1 MDYLNYGNK
10 VEKKPSQKFSALQNS
25 ALKQPPQ
32 QEFLT
37 VKPNTS
43 NIDLNQKVDMS
54 IDDFRFGDLNRS
66 DVDLRKTEKILD
78 QQHKNKHKA
87 FFNEKTTTNQQTK
100 EPVVFTNPNTGD
112 KHVGLPTQ
120 VDENGGELIQLFPVP
135 VYITRYR
142 NDYTNE
148 MKFIHN
154 AECEGWDEGTKDIAQ
169 KQINNLY
176 GKKNTNRQSL
186 DNFIL
191 DNPELENIRKWI
203 HLNINEYARNV
214 MGSKSEMVI
223 TQSWLNKSGK
233 GESHHEHV
241 HPNSML
247 SGVWYPQ
254 INETLPPIEF
264 RTSTV
269 RDISMEIDT
278 YNQFNSA
285 TFMLPMRMGE
295 LIIFP
300 SNLSHSVQP
309 NQSDEERI
317 SLSFNTWCKGNLG
330 DKKSLTYLPLDR
342 CV

>member
-10 VEKKPSQKFSALQNS
+10 VEKKPSQKFTALQNS
-25 ALKQPPQ
+25 ARKQP

-37 VKPNTS
+37 VKPKTS
-43 NIDLNQKVDMS
+43 NVDLNQKVDMS

-66 DVDLRKTEKILD
+66 DVDLRKPEKILE
-78 QQHKNKHKA
+78 QHRNEHKP

-100 EPVVFTNPNTGD
+100 EPVVYTNPKTGE
-112 KHVGLPTQ
+112 KHAGLPTH
-120 VDENGGELIQLFPVP
+120 VDEFGGELIQLFPIP

-148 MKFIHN
+148 MKFIYN
-154 AECEGWDEGTKDIAQ
+154 AECIGTKDSEQ
-169 KQINNLY
+169 KQIDNLY

-203 HLNINEYARNV
+203 HLQINDYARNV
-214 MGSKSEMVI
+214 MGSKSEMII
-223 TQSWLNKSGK
+223 TQSWLNKNGR
-233 GESHHEHV
+233 GESHHEHA
-241 HPNSML
+241 HPNSMI

-254 INETLPPIEF
+254 INENLPPIEF
-264 RTSTV
+264 RTPIH
-269 RDISMEIDT
+269 RDISMQIET

-285 TFMLPMRMGE
+285 TFMLPMKMGE
-295 LIIFP
+295 LIMFP

-309 NQSDEERI
+309 NLSDEERI
-317 SLSFNTWCKGNLG
+317 SLSFNTWCKGSLG

>member
-10 VEKKPSQKFSALQNS
+10 VQKKPSQKFSALQNTAQIS
-25 ALKQPPQ
+25 TLQNTAQKKPSQ
-32 QEFLT
+32 QEFIT

-43 NIDLNQKVDMS
+43 NVDLNQKIDMS
-54 IDDFRFGDLNRS
+54 MDDFRFGDLNRS
-66 DVDLRKTEKILD
+66 DE
-78 QQHKNKHKA
+78 HKP

-120 VDENGGELIQLFPVP
+120 VDESGGELIQLFPVP

-154 AECEGWDEGTKDIAQ
+154 AECEGWDEGTKDIKQ

-176 GKKNTNRQSL
+176 GKKNTNRQSV

-203 HLNINEYARNV
+203 IFNINEYARNV

-223 TQSWLNKSGK
+223 TQSWLNKNGK
-233 GESHHEHV
+233 GEHHHEHC
-241 HPNSML
+241 HPNSMI

-254 INETLPPIEF
+254 INENLPPIEF
-264 RTSTV
+264 RTSTA
-269 RDISMEIDT
+269 RDISMEVDT

>member
-32 QEFLT
+32 QEFIS
-37 VKPNTS
+37 VKPNTP

-66 DVDLRKTEKILD
+66 DDNVNLNQDE
-78 QQHKNKHKA
+78 HKP

-100 EPVVFTNPNTGD
+100 EPVIYTNPKTGE
-112 KHVGLPTQ
+112 KHSGLPTV
-120 VDENGGELIQLFPVP
+120 VDDLGGELIQLFPVP

-154 AECEGWDEGTKDIAQ
+154 AECEGKDTD
-169 KQINNLY
+169 NNLY
-176 GKKNTNRQSL
+176 GKKNSNRQSL

-203 HLNINEYARNV
+203 HLKINEYARNV

-223 TQSWLNKSGK
+223 TQSWLNKNAK
-233 GESHHEHV
+233 GEHHHEHV
-241 HPNSML
+241 HPNSMI

-254 INETLPPIEF
+254 INENLPPIEF
-264 RTSTV
+264 RTSSA
-269 RDISMEIDT
+269 RDVTLQIET

-300 SNLSHSVQP
+300 SSLSHSVQP

>member
-32 QEFLT
+32 QEFIS
-37 VKPNTS
+37 VKPNTP

-66 DVDLRKTEKILD
+66 DDNVNLNRDE
-78 QQHKNKHKA
+78 HKP

-100 EPVVFTNPNTGD
+100 EPVIYTNPKTGE
-112 KHVGLPTQ
+112 KHSGLPTQ
-120 VDENGGELIQLFPVP
+120 VDESGGELIQLFPIP

-154 AECEGWDEGTKDIAQ
+154 AECEDKRNAD
-169 KQINNLY
+169 NNLY

-203 HLNINEYARNV
+203 RLKINEYARNV

-223 TQSWLNKSGK
+223 TQSWLNKNAK

-241 HPNSML
+241 HPNSMI

-254 INETLPPIEF
+254 INENLPPIEF
-264 RTSTV
+264 RTSSA
-269 RDISMEIDT
+269 RDVTLEIET

-330 DKKSLTYLPLDR
+330 DKKQLTYLPLDR

>member
-25 ALKQPPQ
+25 ALKQPQKPQ
-32 QEFLT
+32 AQGFGQKKVQLT
-37 VKPNTS
+37 T
-43 NIDLNQKVDMS
+43 Q
-54 IDDFRFGDLNRS
+54 DFKFGDLN
-66 DVDLRKTEKILD
+66 
-78 QQHKNKHKA
+78 QNQNKP
-87 FFNEKTTTNQQTK
+87 FFNEKTTTNQQIK
-100 EPVVFTNPNTGD
+100 KPGEPVIATDPTTGK
-112 KHVGLPTQ
+112 KHQGLP
-120 VDENGGELIQLFPVP
+120 VAVFSSGDELIQLFPIP
-135 VYITRYR
+135 VYISRYA

-154 AECEGWDEGTKDIAQ
+154 AECNDTNKD
-169 KQINNLY
+169 KDHNLFN
-176 GKKNTNRQSL
+176 GHKNTNRNRQSV

-203 HLNINEYARNV
+203 NLKINEYARNV
-214 MGSKSEMVI
+214 MGSNSEMVI

-233 GESHHEHV
+233 GESHHEHQ
-241 HPNSML
+241 HPNSMI

-254 INETLPPIEF
+254 TNENLPPIEF
-264 RTSTV
+264 RTSSA
-269 RDISMEIDT
+269 RDVTMEIER

-285 TFMLPMRMGE
+285 TFMLPMKMGE

-317 SLSFNTWCKGNLG
+317 SLSFNTWPKGNMG
-330 DKKSLTYLPLDR
+330 DIKSLTYLPLDR
-342 CV
+342 CQ

>member
-10 VEKKPSQKFSALQNS
+10 VQKKPSQKFTALQNS
-25 ALKQPPQ
+25 ARKQP

-37 VKPNTS
+37 VKPKTS

-54 IDDFRFGDLNRS
+54 MDDFMFGDLNRS
-66 DVDLRKTEKILD
+66 DVDLRKPEKILE
-78 QQHKNKHKA
+78 QHQNDFKS
-87 FFNEKTTTNQQTK
+87 FFNEKTTTNQQIK
-100 EPVVFTNPNTGD
+100 EPLIYTNHKTGE
-112 KHVGLPTQ
+112 KHAGSLPTQ
-120 VDENGGELIQLFPVP
+120 VDESGGELIQLFPIP

-148 MKFIHN
+148 MRFIHN
-154 AECEGWDEGTKDIAQ
+154 AECIGTNDPEQ

-176 GKKNTNRQSL
+176 GKKNSNRQSV

-203 HLNINEYARNV
+203 YLKVNEYARTI

-223 TQSWLNKSGK
+223 TQSWLNKNGR
-233 GESHHEHV
+233 GESHHEHA
-241 HPNSML
+241 HPNSMI

-264 RTSTV
+264 RTPSH
-269 RDISMEIDT
+269 RDVTMQIET

-285 TFMLPMRMGE
+285 TFLLPMKMGE
-295 LIIFP
+295 LIMFP

>member
-1 MDYLNYGNK
+1 MDYLNYGNR
-10 VEKKPSQKFSALQNS
+10 VQKKSSQKFTALQNS
-25 ALKQPPQ
+25 EQKQPPQ
-32 QEFLT
+32 
-37 VKPNTS
+37 
-43 NIDLNQKVDMS
+43 IDLNQKVQMS
-54 IDDFRFGDLNRS
+54 TDDFMFGDLNRS
-66 DVDLRKTEKILD
+66 DVDLRETEKILD
-78 QQHKNKHKA
+78 QQHKNKHET
-87 FFNEKTTTNQQTK
+87 FFNEKTTPDQQIK
-100 EPVVFTNPNTGD
+100 KLPLYTNPNTGE
-112 KHVGLPTQ
+112 KHEGLTTQ
-120 VDENGGELIQLFPVP
+120 INEFGDELIQLFAIPVN
-135 VYITRYR
+135 ITKYG

-154 AECEGWDEGTKDIAQ
+154 AECEGTKDTDR
-169 KQINNLY
+169 NLY

-203 HLNINEYARNV
+203 HLKINEYARNV

-223 TQSWLNKSGK
+223 TQSWLNKNAK

-241 HPNSML
+241 HPNSMI

-254 INETLPPIEF
+254 INENLPPIEF
-264 RTSTV
+264 RTSSA
-269 RDISMEIDT
+269 RDVTLQIET

-285 TFMLPMRMGE
+285 TFLLPMRMGE

>member
-32 QEFLT
+32 QEFLI

-66 DVDLRKTEKILD
+66 DDNVNFNRNE
-78 QQHKNKHKA
+78 HKP

-100 EPVVFTNPNTGD
+100 EPVVFTNPNTGN

-154 AECEGWDEGTKDIAQ
+154 AECEGTKDTDQ
-169 KQINNLY
+169 KQINNNY
-176 GKKNTNRQSL
+176 GKKNNNRQSI

-203 HLNINEYARNV
+203 DLKINEYARNV
-214 MGSKSEMVI
+214 MGSRSKMVI
-223 TQSWLNKSGK
+223 TQSWLNKNGK

-241 HPNSML
+241 HPNSMI

-254 INETLPPIEF
+254 INENLPPIEF
-264 RTSTV
+264 RTSNA
-269 RDISMEIDT
+269 RDISLEVDT

>member
-66 DVDLRKTEKILD
+66 DVDLRKPEKILE
-78 QQHKNKHKA
+78 QHRNEHKP

-100 EPVVFTNPNTGD
+100 EPVVYTNPKTGE
-112 KHVGLPTQ
+112 KHAGLPTQ
-120 VDENGGELIQLFPVP
+120 VDESGGELIQLFPIP

-154 AECEGWDEGTKDIAQ
+154 AECEGTKLLE
-169 KQINNLY
+169 KNSGYN
-176 GKKNTNRQSL
+176 KKNTNRQSI

-191 DNPELENIRKWI
+191 ENPELENIRKWI
-203 HLNINEYARNV
+203 HLKINEYARNV

-223 TQSWLNKSGK
+223 TQSLLNKSGK
-233 GESHHEHV
+233 GESHHEHA
-241 HPNSML
+241 HPNSMF

-254 INETLPPIEF
+254 INENLPPIEF
-264 RTSTV
+264 RTSTF
-269 RDISMEIDT
+269 RDVTLQIET

-285 TFMLPMRMGE
+285 TFMLPMQMGE
-295 LIIFP
+295 LIMFP

-309 NQSDEERI
+309 NLSDEERI
-317 SLSFNTWCKGNLG
+317 SLSFNTWCKGSLG